1 MREQYKEKELPSGEI
16 MVLTSKGDHPRKP
29 WQVAC
34 WAADGEH
41 RWSKDFATQAEAE
54 AEYVRFD

>member
-1 MREQYKEKELPSGEI
+1 MTKKHTFPSGE
-16 MVLTSKGDHPRKP
+16 VLTMTDEGDHPRKP

-34 WAADGEH
+34 WTEDGEC

-54 AEYVRFD
+54 AEYTRFVR